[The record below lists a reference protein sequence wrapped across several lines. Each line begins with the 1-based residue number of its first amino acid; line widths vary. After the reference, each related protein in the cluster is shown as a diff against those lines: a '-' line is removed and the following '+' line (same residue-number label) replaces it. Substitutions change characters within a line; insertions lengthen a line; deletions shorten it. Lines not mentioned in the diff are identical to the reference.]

1 MIRPRI
7 VALLGLASGLD
18 YAAQVL
24 VPILLIRVL
33 SAHDF
38 GGYRLLWLAAQ
49 TCANILSMSVAG
61 LLVKQVPQQPPHRR
75 GALFGNAFAYLV
87 AAALLAALL
96 FSPLTPLV
104 QRMYAGGAVDAWL
117 PPLFSA
123 LWLVSLPL
131 DYVALA
137 CQRPTDQALL
147 SLGQAVLRA
156 APVVAAALLLR
167 SLTGVGLALIVL
179 AAARI
184 LAALIYASRR
194 SHLEGGRGLSLD
206 ADLARLQLHD
216 GLGFGAGFMLGVL
229 RGQIDG
235 WVAALRFDPV
245 AVAIQGVAL
254 AAAPL
259 INILRMAVTNAIGP
273 GIAADVAA
281 GRVDAAVAANRRG
294 NLMVAALLF
303 PLCGMLIA
311 LAGPLLAFVFTARF
325 SAAVLPFRI
334 YVGGLLVV
342 ALETTTLALA
352 LGASALVLR
361 QGAILLPLAA
371 AACYVGA
378 SVTRD
383 PTLGLCGI
391 AIGASAVGFASQIW
405 NLAYVRRALGL
416 AWSEFQAWGEMG
428 ALFAVNLGATLCTLA
443 VMPAVPTRW
452 PMLLQML
459 AGGAIY
465 LAAAAVPS
473 LAWPRVCHVYRDLLG
488 VARARSRAL
497 QATLSRPAQ

>member
-7 VALLGLASGLD
+7 VALLGLASGVD

-24 VPILLIRVL
+24 VPILLVRVL

-49 TCANILSMSVAG
+49 TCANFLSMSVAA
-61 LLVKQVPQQPPHRR
+61 LLVKQVPQQPPRGR
-75 GALFGNAFAYLV
+75 GALFGNAFAYLAV
-87 AAALLAALL
+87 AALPTALLL
-96 FSPLTPLV
+96 SPLTPLV
-104 QRMYAGGAVDAWL
+104 PRMYAGGAVAAWL

-123 LWLVSLPL
+123 LWLVSLPF

-137 CQRPTDQALL
+137 CQRPPDQALL
-147 SLGQAVLRA
+147 SLGQAVLRVG
-156 APVVAAALLLR
+156 PVVAAALLMR

-194 SHLEGGRGLSLD
+194 SQLDAGRGLSLD
-206 ADLARLQLHD
+206 RDLARLQLRD
-216 GLGFGAGFMLGVL
+216 GLGFGTGFMLGNL
-229 RGQIDG
+229 RGQTDG

-259 INILRMAVTNAIGP
+259 ITVLRMAVTNAIAP
-273 GIAADVAA
+273 AIAADVAA
-281 GRVDAAVAANRRG
+281 GRMDAAVAANRRG

-311 LAGPLLAFVFTARF
+311 LADPLLAFVFTPRF

-334 YVGGLLVV
+334 YVSGLLVA

-371 AACYVGA
+371 TACYVGA

-391 AIGASAVGFASQIW
+391 AIGATAVGWLSQIW
-405 NLAYVRRALGL
+405 MLVYVQRALGL
-416 AWSEFQAWGEMG
+416 AWAQFQAWGQMC
-428 ALFAVNLGATLCTLA
+428 ALLLVNLGATLFTLA
-443 VMPAVPTRW
+443 IMPALPTRW
-452 PMLLQML
+452 PMLLQL
-459 AGGAIY
+459 FAGGVIY
-465 LAAAAVPS
+465 LAAALAPS
-473 LAWPRVCHVYRDLLG
+473 LAWARVGHVYRDLLG
-488 VARARSRAL
+488 VARARRGPL
-497 QATLSRPAQ
+497 QTPMSRPVP

>member
-1 MIRPRI
+1 MIRPRT

-24 VPILLIRVL
+24 LPILLVRVL

-61 LLVKQVPQQPPHRR
+61 LLVKQVPQQPPQRR
-75 GALFGNAFAYLV
+75 GAIFGNAFAYL
-87 AAALLAALL
+87 AATALLAALVL
-96 FSPLTPLV
+96 SPLTPLV
-104 QRMYAGGAVDAWL
+104 HRMYDGGAVDAWL

-131 DYVALA
+131 DFVALA
-137 CQRPTDQALL
+137 CQRPTEQALL
-147 SLGQAVLRA
+147 CLGQAVLRVG
-156 APVVAAALLLR
+156 PVAAAALLLH

-184 LAALIYASRR
+184 LAAFIYASRR
-194 SHLEGGRGLSLD
+194 SHLEGGCGLSLD
-206 ADLARLQLHD
+206 ADLARLQLRD
-216 GLGFGAGFMLGVL
+216 GLGFGAGFMLGNL
-229 RGQIDG
+229 RLQIDG

-259 INILRMAVTNAIGP
+259 VNILRMAVTNAIGP

-281 GRVDAAVAANRRG
+281 GRIDAAVASNRRG

-311 LAGPLLAFVFTARF
+311 LAGPLLTFVFTARF
-325 SAAVLPFRI
+325 SAAALPFRI
-334 YVGGLLVV
+334 YVSGLLAV
-342 ALETTTLALA
+342 ALDATTLALA
-352 LGASALVLR
+352 LGASAIVRR
-361 QGAILLPLAA
+361 QGAIMLPLAA

-391 AIGASAVGFASQIW
+391 AIGAAAVGWLSQIW
-405 NLAYVRRALGL
+405 ILVYVRRALGL
-416 AWSEFQAWGEMG
+416 AWAKFQAWGEMCP
-428 ALFAVNLGATLCTLA
+428 LFLVNLGATVFTLA
-443 VMPAVPTRW
+443 VLPAVPTSW
-452 PMLLQML
+452 ATVLQL
-459 AGGAIY
+459 AAGGVTY
-465 LAAAAVPS
+465 LVAALVPS
-473 LAWPRVCHVYRDLLG
+473 LAWARVWNVYRDLLG
-488 VARARSRAL
+488 
-497 QATLSRPAQ
+497 ATRERPGSLHTSMPRLVP